1 MEINEERRAT
11 MIPMPIG
18 IVAIPI
24 AVAALLAFAP
34 VAAAADAFPS
44 RPLRAIVAQSPGGS
58 NDFVARLM
66 AAKLSER
73 LGEQVVVINR
83 AGGNGVIGYESGA
96 RATPD
101 GYTLVL
107 ASSSYATLAAT
118 QKTPYDPIKAFAP
131 LAKLGTAPFLLIVHA
146 SVPAKSVK
154 ELIALAKQ
162 KPGQLIMA
170 SGEVAS
176 APHLGTVLFLKLAG
190 IDMRVVPFKG
200 GGPALIDILGGH
212 SHAAFNNIV
221 QAMPHVKAGK
231 LRALGTGG
239 AKRSVVLPDVPSVAE
254 AGELPGFENVI
265 WWVFLTTAGTP
276 APIVNKL
283 ASELRAILSLDD
295 VKTWFVNAGGE
306 VDYLGPAELGRF
318 MQKEVAKFKQIAKEA
333 NFTRE

>member
-1 MEINEERRAT
+1 
-11 MIPMPIG
+11 MPSG

-24 AVAALLAFAP
+24 AVAALLALPP
-34 VAAAADAFPS
+34 VAAAADAFPR
-44 RPLRAIVAQSPGGS
+44 RPMRAIVAQSPGGS

-73 LGEQVVVINR
+73 LGQQVVVVNQ
-83 AGGNGVIGYESGA
+83 AGGGGVIGYESGA

-101 GYTLVL
+101 GHTLVL

-118 QKTPYDPIKAFAP
+118 RETPYHPIKAFAP
-131 LAKLGTAPFLLIVHA
+131 LAKLGTAPFLLVVHA
-146 SVPAKSVK
+146 GVPAKSVK
-154 ELIALAKQ
+154 ELIALVKQ

-176 APHLGTVLFLKLAG
+176 APHLGTLLFVKLTG
-190 IDMRVVPFKG
+190 IDLRIVPFKG

-212 SHAAFNNIV
+212 SQAAFINVV
-221 QAMPHVKAGK
+221 QAMPHVKSGK

-239 AKRSVVLPDVPSVAE
+239 AKRSVTLPDVPTVAE
-254 AGELPGFENVI
+254 AGALPGFENAI
-265 WWVFLTTAGTP
+265 WWSFLTTAGTP

-283 ASELRAILSLDD
+283 ASELQAILSLDD

-306 VDYLGPAELGRF
+306 VDYLGPAELSRF
-318 MQKEVAKFKQIAKEA
+318 ILKEIAKFKQIAKEA
-333 NFTRE
+333 NVKQE

>member
-1 MEINEERRAT
+1 
-11 MIPMPIG
+11 MIPMPGG

-24 AVAALLAFAP
+24 AVAALLVFAP

-44 RPLRAIVAQSPGGS
+44 RPMRAIVAQSPGGS

-73 LGEQVVVINR
+73 LGQQVVVVNQ

-101 GYTLVL
+101 GHTLVL

-118 QKTPYDPIKAFAP
+118 RETPYDPIKAFAP
-131 LAKLGTAPFLLIVHA
+131 LVKLGTAPFLLVVHA

-154 ELIALAKQ
+154 EFIALAKQ

-176 APHLGTVLFLKLAG
+176 SPHLGTLLFVKLTG
-190 IDMRVVPFKG
+190 IDLRIVPFKG

-212 SHAAFNNIV
+212 SQAAFINVV
-221 QAMPHVKAGK
+221 QAMPHVKSGK

-239 AKRSVVLPDVPSVAE
+239 AKRSVTLPDVPAVAE
-254 AGELPGFENVI
+254 AGALPGFENAI
-265 WWVFLTTAGTP
+265 WWSFLTTAGTP
-276 APIVNKL
+276 ATIVNKL
-283 ASELRAILSLDD
+283 AGELQAILSLDD

-318 MQKEVAKFKQIAKEA
+318 IQKEIAKFKQIAKEA
-333 NFTRE
+333 NVKQE